1 MIPVCV
7 LQAVGEPWIREL
19 EAAEYGALPLQT
31 RLAILGALMQLAL
44 DGPSVRAA
52 LEGKL
57 EEAARVRK
65 AMAEAVKVCCT
76 VCLPGWQLMSYPS
89 KIGPALSEAG

>member
-1 MIPVCV
+1 MISVSA

-19 EAAEYGALPLQT
+19 ETAEYGTLPLQT

-65 AMAEAVKVCCT
+65 AMAEDAKVCCT
-76 VCLPGWQLMSYPS
+76 VCLPGWQPMSYQS